1 MVIYTVKQGDSLY
14 SVAARYGTSAE
25 RLAADNA
32 LSAPSNLVV
41 GQTLVIQQPLVSY
54 RVRRGDTVFS
64 IARGFGV
71 SANSIWRNNPSLGGK
86 DSLVPG
92 QVLNIVSNE
101 TEYDKNIQSGGY
113 AYANISEDVLRQT
126 LPYLTYLTIFTYGI
140 TENGKLIDA
149 DDGKLI
155 ELARSYGVA
164 PVMHL
169 SAMTEQGIFSSRN
182 AERLFE
188 DEQMRETLLADVE
201 RILREKRYEAIDLDF
216 EYVEEKY
223 AQAYVDLIRTMKER
237 FSPLGVEVFVALAP
251 KYSADQ
257 EGLLYEGHDYEGMGK
272 VADGVILMT
281 YEWGYSRGEPQAVAP
296 IDKVRRVVEYAVS
309 VIPREKIFLGTPNY
323 GYDWRLPFVMGQSTA
338 QSLSNA
344 EAVRRAWEKNAAID
358 FDDVAMAPTYRYY
371 ERENQRPVE
380 HEVWFEDAKS
390 VSATMALINE
400 FSLRGFFTWNI
411 MRFFPSLWLVANS
424 SFGLKRYYQ

>member
-140 TENGKLIDA
+140 TEDGKLIDA

-169 SAMTEQGIFSSRN
+169 SAMTEQGTFSSRN

-237 FSPLGVEVFVALAP
+237 FSLLGVEVFVALAP

-358 FDDVAMAPTYRYY
+358 FDDAAMAPTYRYY
-371 ERENQRPVE
+371 ERENQRPIE